1 MGWFLKMRY
10 NANGSEFFSVEAVKS
25 AIFKKIVKS
34 VVLEK
39 RLKAK

>member
-10 NANGSEFFSVEAVKS
+10 NANGSKVFDVVVLKS